1 MRTPRNESALP
12 ARRPLHSEGAA
23 SPAHPL
29 GLWAASA
36 STANLLGAM
45 SRRLGLDW
53 QLNSSARPELLALTN
68 LGEADPARLA
78 ARCRPRRLALC
89 LDDKAGRDFVK
100 QSKFPCFTYSE
111 SRPEADLTAHDL
123 RSAPDGLTFLAVT
136 KSELARVTVPE
147 NALYDALAALACAAA
162 LQIPL
167 TSAARAVSDLLC
179 SEPGSLTSIPQ
190 IP

>member
-1 MRTPRNESALP
+1 MRTSRNEINLP
-12 ARRPLHSEGAA
+12 ARRSLHRGETA

-29 GLWAASA
+29 GLWASSA

-78 ARCRPRRLALC
+78 ARCRPQRMTLC

-100 QSKFPCFTYSE
+100 QAKFPCFTYSE

-123 RSAPDGLTFLAVT
+123 RSTPEGLTFLAVT
-136 KSELARVTVPE
+136 KNDLARVTVPE

-162 LQIPL
+162 LQISLPA
-167 TSAARAVSDLLC
+167 AARAVSELLC
-179 SEPGSLTSIPQ
+179 SGSDALASIPQ

>member
-1 MRTPRNESALP
+1 MRNIRNESSSSARHPLRREMSP
-12 ARRPLHSEGAA
+12 AES
-23 SPAHPL
+23 AHPL

-36 STANLLGAM
+36 STAKLLGAM
-45 SRRLGLDW
+45 SRRLDLGW
-53 QLNSSARPELLALTN
+53 QLNSSTRPELLALTN

-78 ARCRPRRLALC
+78 ARCRPRRMTLC
-89 LDDKAGRDFVK
+89 LDDKAGRDFLRK
-100 QSKFPCFTYSE
+100 AKFPCFTYSE

-123 RSAPDGLTFLAVT
+123 RSGPDGLTFLAVT

-167 TSAARAVSDLLC
+167 AAAARTVSELLR
-179 SEPGSLTSIPQ
+179 EPVNPSPVPQ
-190 IP
+190 LP